1 MNVPNAGRYERSVK
15 VINLPSR
22 EKVKLNETENA
33 WKLTPKS
40 DVDDVE
46 VLCKRIRS
54 ILNKLCPQ
62 KFDTL
67 VAQFN
72 EFVIDTEEK
81 LTKVMHL
88 VFEKAINE
96 PWFSVDYARMCK
108 HLSVRNI
115 LTENGSPTNFR
126 ILLISRLNISI

>member
-72 EFVIDTEEK
+72 ELVIDTEEK

-88 VFEKAINE
+88 VFEKAITE
-96 PWFSVDYARMCK
+96 PWFSVDYAKMCQ
-108 HLSVRNI
+108 HLCVRNV

-126 ILLISRLNISI
+126 TLLISRSNISI